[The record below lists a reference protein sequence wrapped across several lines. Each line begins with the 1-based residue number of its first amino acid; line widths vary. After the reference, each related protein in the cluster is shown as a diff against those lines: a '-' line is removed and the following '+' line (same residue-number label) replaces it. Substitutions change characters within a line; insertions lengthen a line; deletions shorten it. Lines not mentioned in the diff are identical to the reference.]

1 MEFVESDDGS
11 WVAFELIGADATSAD
26 ASTGADAPATSTATA
41 TPADPAIVIPG
52 GPCRGPEYLDGLAG
66 LAEVRPLAVLHLRG
80 TAPTDGLSRG
90 WWADAADAIAV
101 ADRLGLERFDVLAH
115 SAGTRAALA
124 LTARFPGRARSLALI
139 TPAAAWLTGT
149 PHDGDEV
156 GARRGD
162 PLIDAALASMEVE
175 PTDEAAFQRAW
186 EIEAPAGYAAWGDA
200 ERRHATIGGMSFA
213 AATAWF
219 RDTPEDAV
227 ERILHAERPPALVLA
242 GAEDILSGVETVR
255 AYAASLGAELR
266 TLDGCGH
273 YPWVERPAE
282 FRAALDDWIAA
293 R

>member
-1 MEFVESDDGS
+1 MEFAESDDGS
-11 WVAFELIGADATSAD
+11 LVAFELVGVGAPDTKSQ
-26 ASTGADAPATSTATA
+26 S
-41 TPADPAIVIPG
+41 DPVIVIPG
-52 GPCRGPEYLDGLAG
+52 GPCRGPEYLAGLAG
-66 LAEVRPLAVLHLRG
+66 LAAVRPLAILHPRG
-80 TAPTDGLSRG
+80 TEPTGSTEPTGGLSRG

-115 SAGTRAALA
+115 SAGTRASLA
-124 LTARFPGRARSLALI
+124 LTARFPGRARSLTLI

-156 GARRGD
+156 GARRSD

-186 EIEAPAGYAAWGDA
+186 GTEAPAGYAAWGDA
-200 ERRHATIGGMSFA
+200 ERRHATTGGMSLA

-219 RDTPEDAV
+219 RDIPEDAV
-227 ERILHAERPPALVLA
+227 ERILSAERPPALVLA
-242 GAEDILSGVETVR
+242 GAEDILSGVGTVR
-255 AYAASLGAELR
+255 AYAAALGAELR
-266 TLDGCGH
+266 TLEGCGH

-293 R
+293 G